1 MEKETQFKINSKA
14 DLIQAYNHFEEE
26 WDKDYSLKDEITDF
40 NEDKKYRYIQKDDI
54 GIIYLYEYDKS
65 YKSVPNPLKEH
76 WLVQLA
82 NDTNPNKY
90 AVSIR
95 GVELDVY
102 DILDA
107 HNVRNP
113 ALQHLIKKCLHGG
126 MRGHKSR
133 EQDLKDIISS
143 AKRAYEIEFK
153 ND

>member
-1 MEKETQFKINSKA
+1 MEKGTQFKINSKA

-26 WDKDYSLKDEITDF
+26 WDKDYSLEDEITDF
-40 NEDKKYRYIQKDDI
+40 SEDKQCRYVQKDNN

-65 YKSVPNPLKEH
+65 YKTIPNPLKVPN
-76 WLVQLA
+76 LDQLL
-82 NDTNPNKY
+82 NDTKPNKY
-90 AVSIR
+90 AISIK
-95 GVELDVY
+95 GVELDIY

-133 EQDLKDIISS
+133 EQDLKDIIAS